1 MVLRC
6 MRYSKLLMSLFYQ
19 KRRRRDKANMIGI
32 FLRATG
38 GQFLVFCSPHCVGES
53 RQHTCPL
60 LPVHLLHKPG
70 PIPET
75 VLIAKGTEANILRK
89 QSQPEKKYIAQQSL
103 AQDKAIFS
111 VNCWV

>member
-1 MVLRC
+1 

-19 KRRRRDKANMIGI
+19 KRRRRDKANTIAI

-38 GQFLVFCSPHCVGES
+38 GQSLVFCSPHCVGES

-60 LPVHLLHKPG
+60 LPVHKPG

-75 VLIAKGTEANILRK
+75 VLIAKGTEANILSK
-89 QSQPEKKYIAQQSL
+89 QSQPEKNI
-103 AQDKAIFS
+103 
-111 VNCWV
+111 